1 MTQSLAGWNWSLSAY
16 FLILNIITETS
27 RRLRRHTWYPLS
39 QTMMSDCFCD
49 PSWEASIDPW
59 LLLGLRLLTLY
70 WHVTMFRLRVWQ
82 LTAEQGGDW
91 LGQAGSTHCPHQARP
106 SRALLQCYL
115 LLSLLAPSSHRSH
128 HCLGNSPA
136 ARIFRQTLSCVM
148 CLRGARMIDYSSIIA

>member
-1 MTQSLAGWNWSLSAY
+1 MELITVSLFFHSQYYIRDFKETSTPHMVSPLPDYDVRLFLWPELRGIHWSLVVARPQ
-16 FLILNIITETS
+16 IVDT
-27 RRLRRHTWYPLS
+27 
-39 QTMMSDCFCD
+39 
-49 PSWEASIDPW
+49 
-59 LLLGLRLLTLY
+59 LLTCDN
-70 WHVTMFRLRVWQ
+70 VQ
-82 LTAEQGGDW
+82 APCLTADCR
-91 LGQAGSTHCPHQARP
+91 AGRGLTGTGWEHTLCPHQARP